1 MLKMVQKC
9 KEKFFTFVNP
19 RHLSQSWWKLAFL
32 LFQGEKIMFPK
43 TGQNVIRSLKEQ
55 VSKKDKPGGGGS
67 KPKVPFINTF
77 FSTLKGSLIKEIHQY
92 LKSSDKSLTHNIQVK
107 VLQHYQSGVCVYCS
121 QIRLDVERGRK
132 RH

>member
-1 MLKMVQKC
+1 MQRKIFHLC
-9 KEKFFTFVNP
+9 KP
-19 RHLSQSWWKLAFL
+19 PPLSKLV
-32 LFQGEKIMFPK
+32 KISIFSRGKNNVSK
-43 TGQNVIRSLKEQ
+43 TGRNDIRSLKEK
-55 VSKKDKPGGGGS
+55 VAKKDKPGGGGS

-77 FSTLKGSLIKEIHQY
+77 FSTLKGSLIKEMHQY

-107 VLQHYQSGVCVYCS
+107 VLQYYQSGVCVYCS